1 MSMQAILD
9 AMTREIVRLD
19 RRIDELQGK
28 AHLRLAD
35 LERKAKRIERKV
47 DQDYRAWS
55 GREDKGILED
65 FEKAC
70 EARLV
75 RL

>member
-47 DQDYRAWS
+47 SQDYRAWS
-55 GREDKGILED
+55 GREDKGSWRIL
-65 FEKAC
+65 
-70 EARLV
+70 RRPV
-75 RL
+75 RPD